1 MHLTR
6 VRRLLMACGFSAVVA
21 LLSAATVLADGTGI
35 PFPK

>member
-6 VRRLLMACGFSAVVA
+6 VRRLLIACGFSALIA
-21 LLSAATVLADGTGI
+21 LFSAATVLADGTGI

>member
-6 VRRLLMACGFSAVVA
+6 VRRLLIACGSSAVVA
-21 LLSAATVLADGTGI
+21 LLSVATVLADGTGT